1 MSPVIPEDVVCF
13 IFLVCFLGKLVE
25 DLPLSNKKE
34 KEVEDLTYKKQ
45 KSHHKREEKDI
56 SG

>member
-34 KEVEDLTYKKQ
+34 KEMEDLTYKKQ